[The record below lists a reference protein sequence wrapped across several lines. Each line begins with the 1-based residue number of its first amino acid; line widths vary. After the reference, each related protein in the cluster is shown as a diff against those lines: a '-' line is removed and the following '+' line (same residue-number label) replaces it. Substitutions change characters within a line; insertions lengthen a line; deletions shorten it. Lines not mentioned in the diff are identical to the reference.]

1 MDVEIKIK
9 LLKIFIL
16 SKTVLKN
23 NRGDHQPKFQK
34 KIDLI

>member
-1 MDVEIKIK
+1 MNAEIKIK

-16 SKTVLKN
+16 WKNRTKN

-34 KIDLI
+34 NFDLI